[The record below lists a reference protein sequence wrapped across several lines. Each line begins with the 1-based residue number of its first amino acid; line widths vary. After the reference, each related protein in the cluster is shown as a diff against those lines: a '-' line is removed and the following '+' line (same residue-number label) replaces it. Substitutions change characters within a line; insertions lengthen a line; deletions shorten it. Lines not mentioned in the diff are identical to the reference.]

1 MVSRRR
7 NPATPTI
14 LVVDDEPS
22 IRAFVRQV
30 LHEREYVT
38 ALAADGHEALAIA
51 RTLGPV
57 DLLLTDVVMPEM
69 NGDELARQLCIQQPD
84 LKVLYFTGFSDRLFK
99 DKGQLWEGE
108 AFLEKPC
115 TAKGLLEAVSLL
127 LSGHATPK
135 GKRVAGR
142 ARQNAPRPPRISTLR
157 ARVQLAN
164 TVVDV
169 VNVSPTGLLVRVMYE
184 LPAGSEWPLLLEWPS
199 RASVPLR
206 GRVVRCERADIWLP
220 DGSVLQNHYEIALTF
235 IDLSPAVQVIL
246 DDVCRRSGGEQVALR

>member
-1 MVSRRR
+1 MASRTR

-22 IRAFVRQV
+22 IRAFACRV
-30 LHEREYVT
+30 LNEREYVT
-38 ALAADGHEALAIA
+38 AVAGDGHEALAIA
-51 RTLGPV
+51 PTIGPI
-57 DLLLTDVVMPEM
+57 DLLLTDVVMPGM
-69 NGDELARQLCIQQPD
+69 NGDELARQLCMQQPN

-99 DKGQLWEGE
+99 DKGQLWDGE

-142 ARQNAPRPPRISTLR
+142 ARQNAPRPPRVSMLR

-169 VNVSPTGLLVRVMYE
+169 VNVSSTGMLVRVMYE

-199 RASVPLR
+199 MASMRLQ
-206 GRVVRCERADIWLP
+206 GRVVRCERADTWLP
-220 DGSVLQNHYEIALTF
+220 GASVLQNHYEIALTF
-235 IDLSPAVQVIL
+235 VDPSPAVQAIL
-246 DDVCRRSGGEQVALR
+246 DDVCRSGGERVARL

>member
-1 MVSRRR
+1 MVSRTR
-7 NPATPTI
+7 NPATHTI

-22 IRAFVRQV
+22 ICAFACHV
-30 LHEREYVT
+30 LNEREYVT
-38 ALAADGHEALAIA
+38 AVAGNGREALAIA
-51 RTLGPV
+51 PTIGPV

-69 NGDELARQLCIQQPD
+69 NGDELARQLCIRQPD

-99 DKGQLWEGE
+99 DKGQLWDGE

-135 GKRVAGR
+135 GKRGAGR
-142 ARQNAPRPPRISTLR
+142 ARQNAPRPPRVSMLR

-164 TVVDV
+164 TVVDA
-169 VNVSPTGLLVRVMYE
+169 VNVSPTGMLVRVTYE

-199 RASVPLR
+199 MASMPLH

-220 DGSVLQNHYEIALTF
+220 GGLVLQNHYEIALTF
-235 IDLSPAVQVIL
+235 VDLSPAVQAIL
-246 DDVCRRSGGEQVALR
+246 DDVCRSGGERVARL